1 MTDVLSNPREFSSL
15 VQRYFVERLMQQ
27 KNASPQ
33 TIAAYRDTFRLLLQ
47 YREQECGKSVQ
58 TFTLNEFNAAFVLKF
73 LNFLESKRKSSVRTR
88 NARLTALHSFARYVS
103 LQCPQALDLCQQI
116 LAIPSK
122 RFEKP
127 MVGFLSREEI
137 QSLAVAAD
145 LTSWCGRRDR
155 ILLAVLYNTGSRV
168 SELLSI
174 RVADVNLGTSPSVR
188 LHGKGRKQRTV
199 PLWKETAAQIRE
211 WIKSESLSPNDPLLP
226 SRFGKRMTRT
236 NVAERLSL
244 LAKVASV
251 KCPALKKRRVT
262 PHTVRHSTAM
272 HLLQAGVNITVIAL
286 WLGHENPC
294 TTHGYVEADLSM
306 KEQALKSVSSPKT
319 KERRYRP
326 PDSLLQFLEG
336 L

>member
-1 MTDVLSNPREFSSL
+1 
-15 VQRYFVERLMQQ
+15 
-27 KNASPQ
+27 
-33 TIAAYRDTFRLLLQ
+33 
-47 YREQECGKSVQ
+47 
-58 TFTLNEFNAAFVLKF
+58 
-73 LNFLESKRKSSVRTR
+73 
-88 NARLTALHSFARYVS
+88 
-103 LQCPQALDLCQQI
+103 
-116 LAIPSK
+116 
-122 RFEKP
+122 
-127 MVGFLSREEI
+127 MVGFLTREEI
-137 QSLAVAAD
+137 QSLVAAAD
-145 LTSWCGRRDR
+145 LSTWSGRRDR

-174 RVADVNLGTSPSVR
+174 RVSDVTLGTASSVR

-226 SRFGKRMTRT
+226 SRFGKPMTRT

-244 LAKVASV
+244 LSASASA
-251 KCPALKKRRVT
+251 KCPSLKKRRVT

-306 KEQALKSVSSPKT
+306 KEKALKSVSAPKAT
-319 KERRYRP
+319 KGRYRP
-326 PDSLLQFLEG
+326 PESLLQFLES